1 MAGSMLALALAV
13 QATGVFAQSI
23 PVAPPTREEVE
34 RVPVRPVPDR
44 RARLEVESDLPA
56 APCTLDDPRYAEI
69 RVRLDRVEYEGLR
82 QIPPGLLAD
91 AHAGLLGTDQPVS
104 VLCRI
109 RDRATALLNR
119 AGYLAAVEIPEQSL
133 GDGEAQ
139 LRIVLG
145 RIVAV
150 RVRGEAGPSRRQLAA
165 YLRRL
170 TQDDVFNRDAA
181 ERHLLLAG
189 DMPGYDV
196 RLSLRSAGTAP
207 GELIGEVAV
216 LRTSA
221 AIVANVQNY
230 GSDALGPVGG
240 LVSAEYYGLT
250 GLGDR
255 TTLTAFTTA
264 DFHEQQTLQVGHDF
278 LIGSDGLALSA
289 QLTGS
294 RGNPD
299 VGLANVDVDSTTL
312 IATLQ
317 LSYPFIRTRRE
328 TVRGAIGF
336 DLVDQDVRI
345 NDLDL
350 TRDRLR
356 VLFGRLS
363 VDAVDAGS
371 LAYRDGYSPAEP
383 RLAGRA
389 FVEFRQGVDMF
400 GASPD
405 CRAAP
410 LACLGAGRVPPSRI
424 LADPTGSVLRFA
436 GSVEYRPHPQVVLV
450 AEARAQRSDSGLLP
464 FEEFS
469 AGNFTIG
476 RGYDPGTLL
485 GDSGIGTSL
494 ELRFGRLAPAT
505 REEFTFQP
513 YAFFETARVW
523 NEDPTAGD
531 RRLSALGGG
540 VRAVWGDRLQ
550 ADITLAVPLE
560 RAGLQADRGDVRLL
574 FTLTTKLLPWSFQ

>member
-1 MAGSMLALALAV
+1 MLAFALAV
-13 QATGVFAQSI
+13 QAAGVLAQAS
-23 PVAPPTREEVE
+23 PLAPPTREEVE

-44 RARLEVESDLPA
+44 RARLEVEGGDLPA
-56 APCTLDDPRYAEI
+56 APCSLDDPRFADI
-69 RVRLDRVEYEGLR
+69 KVTLAQVEFEGMGPV
-82 QIPPGLLAD
+82 PPELLAE
-91 AHAGLLGTDQPVS
+91 AHARLLGSEQPVS
-104 VLCRI
+104 VMCRI
-109 RDRATALLNR
+109 RDRATALLNG
-119 AGYLAAVEIPEQSL
+119 AGYLAEVEIPEQIL
-133 GDGEAQ
+133 GDGRA
-139 LRIVLG
+139 LFRVVLG
-145 RIVAV
+145 RIVSV
-150 RVRGEAGPSRRQLAA
+150 RVRGDAGPSERRLAG

-170 TQDDVFNRDAA
+170 TEDEVFNRAAA
-181 ERHLLLAG
+181 ERYLLLAG

-196 RLSLRSAGTAP
+196 RLSLRTAGTGP
-207 GELIGEVAV
+207 GELVGEVAV
-216 LRTSA
+216 LRTSGSL
-221 AIVANVQNY
+221 VANIQNY
-230 GSDALGPVGG
+230 GSDALGPLGG
-240 LVSAEYYGLT
+240 LVSAELYGLT

-264 DFHEQQTLQVGHDF
+264 DFHEQQTLQIGHDF
-278 LIGSDGLALSA
+278 LIGSDGLAVSA

-299 VGLANVDVDSTTL
+299 IGLAGVDIDSTTL

-317 LSYPFIRTRRE
+317 LSYPFVRSRQAN
-328 TVRGAIGF
+328 VRGALGF
-336 DLVDQDVRI
+336 DLVDQDVQF

-350 TRDRLR
+350 TRDRVR

-363 VDAVDAGS
+363 FDSVDPES

-383 RLAGRA
+383 RLAGRGY
-389 FVEFRQGVDMF
+389 VEFRQGVDAF

-405 CRAAP
+405 CRSAP
-410 LACLGAGRVPPSRI
+410 ASCLAPGLVPPSRI

-436 GSVEYRPHPQVVLV
+436 AAAEFRPHPKVVIV
-450 AEARAQRSDSGLLP
+450 AETRAQRSTDGLLP

-505 REEFTFQP
+505 RDEFTFQP
-513 YAFFETARVW
+513 YAFFDLARVW

-531 RRLSALGGG
+531 RRLSAIGGG
-540 VRAVWGDRLQ
+540 VRAIWGDRLQ
-550 ADITLAVPLE
+550 ADVTLAVPLE
-560 RAGLQADRGDVRLL
+560 RAGLQADRGDVRFL
-574 FTLTTKLLPWSFQ
+574 FSLTTKLLPWSFR